1 MTRHHIPTPIRYA
14 AAAAAATLIL
24 ASAAPPAQAVSE
36 VAGATFPE
44 QVVQEVTAVEQDEQ
58 AVMQT
63 DQQISMLADQAI
75 NLGTMPLQL
84 WGQLTAPIMQ
94 MQQIVGQAQGIA
106 ASVQDTAAATAQ
118 QYGDPTGA
126 LGYAGGTLAQWT
138 QGFNQ
143 QVTGVLH
150 EYGLSRQQFA
160 TSAATE
166 QALQTASSSAQGRN
180 QILQASNAMNG
191 VLATELSQ
199 LDTDTRTANTAILT
213 DMQARTTDSA
223 GKQQALQHWLDT
235 PGWTPRQCPPPCGA
249 PPPPQ

>member
-1 MTRHHIPTPIRYA
+1 MRVKLPVLGA
-14 AAAAAATLIL
+14 AFAATLIL
-24 ASAAPPAQAVSE
+24 ASAAPPAWAVSE

-44 QVVQEVTAVEQDEQ
+44 QIVQEVTAVEQDEQ

-63 DQQISMLADQAI
+63 EQQISMLAGQTE
-75 NLGTMPLQL
+75 NLGTMPLQF
-84 WGQLTAPIMQ
+84 WGQLTSPVMQ
-94 MQQIVGQAQGIA
+94 MQEIIGQAQGIS

-126 LGYAGGTLAQWT
+126 VGYAGGTLAQWT

-143 QVTGVLH
+143 QITGVLH
-150 EYGLSRQQFA
+150 EYHLSRQQFA

-166 QALQTASSSAQGRN
+166 QTLQAASRTARGRN

-213 DMQARTTDSA
+213 DMGNRANARVA
-223 GKQQALQHWLDT
+223 KQKVLGSYLTAPVKL
-235 PGWTPRQCPPPCGA
+235 PPY
-249 PPPPQ
+249 

>member
-1 MTRHHIPTPIRYA
+1 MRHHIPTRCA
-14 AAAAAATLIL
+14 AAAFAATLIL
-24 ASAAPPAQAVSE
+24 AAAAPPAWAVSE

-63 DQQISMLADQAI
+63 EQQISMLADQAI

-84 WGQLTAPIMQ
+84 WGQLTAPVMQ
-94 MQQIVGQAQGIA
+94 MQQIIGQAQGIS
-106 ASVQDTAAATAQ
+106 ASIQDTAAATAQ
-118 QYGDPTGA
+118 QYGDP
-126 LGYAGGTLAQWT
+126 LGSVGSAGGTLAQWT

-143 QVTGVLH
+143 QISGVLH

-166 QALQTASSSAQGRN
+166 QTLQVASRSAQGRN

-213 DMQARTTDSA
+213 DMGNRANARVA
-223 GKQQALQHWLDT
+223 KQKMIGNWLT
-235 PGWTPRQCPPPCGA
+235 APVKLPPY
-249 PPPPQ
+249 

>member
-1 MTRHHIPTPIRYA
+1 MRHYVFISLRCA

-24 ASAAPPAQAVSE
+24 ASAAPPAEAVSE

-58 AVMQT
+58 EVQQT
-63 DQQISMLADQAI
+63 EQQISMLADQAI
-75 NLGTMPLQL
+75 NVGTMPLQL
-84 WGQLTAPIMQ
+84 WSQLAQPVLQ
-94 MQQIVGQAQGIA
+94 MQQIVSQAQGIS

-118 QYGDPTGA
+118 QYGDPTGS
-126 LGYAGGTLAQWT
+126 LGYAGGTLSQWT
-138 QGFNQ
+138 QGFNEQ
-143 QVTGVLH
+143 ITGVLH
-150 EYGLSRQQFA
+150 EYGLSRQQFS

-166 QALQTASSSAQGRN
+166 QTLQAASRSAQGRN

-213 DMQARTTDSA
+213 DMGNRANARVA
-223 GKQQALQHWLDT
+223 KQKTIESWLT
-235 PGWTPRQCPPPCGA
+235 APVKLPPY
-249 PPPPQ
+249 

>member
-1 MTRHHIPTPIRYA
+1 MRHDIPIPIRCA

-24 ASAAPPAQAVSE
+24 ASAAPPAEAVSE

-58 AVMQT
+58 EVMQT
-63 DQQISMLADQAI
+63 EQQISMLANQAI

-84 WGQLTAPIMQ
+84 WGQITQPIMQ
-94 MQQIVGQAQGIA
+94 MQQIIGQAQGIA

-118 QYGDPTGA
+118 QYGDPTGS

-138 QGFNQ
+138 QGFNGQ
-143 QVTGVLH
+143 ITGVLH
-150 EYGLSRQQFA
+150 EYGLSRQQFS

-166 QALQTASSSAQGRN
+166 QTLQAASQSAQGRN
-180 QILQASNAMNG
+180 QILQASNAMSG
-191 VLATELSQ
+191 VLATEIAQ
-199 LDTDTRTANTAILT
+199 LDTDTRTANTAILS

-223 GKQQALQHWLDT
+223 GKQQALKNWLDT
-235 PGWTPRQCPPPCGA
+235 PGWAPRQCPPPCGA

>member
-1 MTRHHIPTPIRYA
+1 MRHYVFISLRCA

-24 ASAAPPAQAVSE
+24 ASAAPPAEAVSE

-63 DQQISMLADQAI
+63 EQQISMLADQAV

-84 WGQLTAPIMQ
+84 WSQLTQPIMQ
-94 MQQIVGQAQGIA
+94 MQQIIGQAQGIS

-118 QYGDPTGA
+118 QYGDPTGSV
-126 LGYAGGTLAQWT
+126 GYAGGTLAQWT
-138 QGFNQ
+138 QGFNSQ
-143 QVTGVLH
+143 ITGVLH
-150 EYGLSRQQFA
+150 EYGLSRQQFE

-166 QALQTASSSAQGRN
+166 QTLQAASRSAQGRN
-180 QILQASNAMNG
+180 QILQASNAMSG

-213 DMQARTTDSA
+213 DMGNRANARVA
-223 GKQQALQHWLDT
+223 KQKTLGSWLT
-235 PGWTPRQCPPPCGA
+235 APVKLPPY
-249 PPPPQ
+249 

>member
-1 MTRHHIPTPIRYA
+1 MTRYYRLPLRCA

-24 ASAAPPAQAVSE
+24 ASAVPPAEAVSE

-58 AVMQT
+58 EVMQT
-63 DQQISMLADQAI
+63 EQQISMLANQAI

-84 WGQLTAPIMQ
+84 WGQITQPIMQ
-94 MQQIVGQAQGIA
+94 MQQIIGQAQGIA

-118 QYGDPTGA
+118 QYGDPTGS
-126 LGYAGGTLAQWT
+126 LGYAGGTLSQWT
-138 QGFNQ
+138 QGFNEQ
-143 QVTGVLH
+143 ITGTLH

-166 QALQTASSSAQGRN
+166 QTLQAASRSAQGRN
-180 QILQASNAMNG
+180 QILQASNAMSG
-191 VLATELSQ
+191 VLATEIAQ
-199 LDTDTRTANTAILT
+199 LDTDTRTANTAILS

-223 GKQQALQHWLDT
+223 GKQQALQNWLHT

-249 PPPPQ
+249 PPPPR

>member
-1 MTRHHIPTPIRYA
+1 MRVKLSVLGA
-14 AAAAAATLIL
+14 AFGATLIL
-24 ASAAPPAQAVSE
+24 VSASPPARAVSE

-44 QVVQEVTAVEQDEQ
+44 QIVQEVTAVEQDEQ

-63 DQQISMLADQAI
+63 EQQISMLANQAI

-84 WGQLTAPIMQ
+84 WGQLTAPVMQ
-94 MQQIVGQAQGIA
+94 MQEIIGQAQGIS
-106 ASVQDTAAATAQ
+106 ASVQDTAAQTAYE
-118 QYGDPTGA
+118 YGDPTGSV
-126 LGYAGGTLAQWT
+126 GYAGGTLAQWT

-143 QVTGVLH
+143 QITGVLH

-166 QALQTASSSAQGRN
+166 QTLQAASRSAQGRN

-213 DMQARTTDSA
+213 DMGNRANARVA
-223 GKQQALQHWLDT
+223 KQKVLSGYLT
-235 PGWTPRQCPPPCGA
+235 A
-249 PPPPQ
+249 PLLKSPY

>member
-1 MTRHHIPTPIRYA
+1 MRHDIPIPIRCA

-24 ASAAPPAQAVSE
+24 ASAAPPAEAVSE

-63 DQQISMLADQAI
+63 EQQISMLADQAV

-84 WGQLTAPIMQ
+84 WGQLTAPVMQ
-94 MQQIVGQAQGIA
+94 MQQIIGQAQGIS

-118 QYGDPTGA
+118 QYGDPTGS
-126 LGYAGGTLAQWT
+126 LGYAGGTLSQWT
-138 QGFNQ
+138 QGFNSQ
-143 QVTGVLH
+143 ITGVLH

-166 QALQTASSSAQGRN
+166 QTLQAASRSAQGRN

-191 VLATELSQ
+191 VLATELAQ

-213 DMQARTTDSA
+213 DMGNRANAQVA
-223 GKQQALQHWLDT
+223 KQKVLGSWLT
-235 PGWTPRQCPPPCGA
+235 APVKLPPY
-249 PPPPQ
+249 